1 MPLQDKTA
9 VANSALWAAYG
20 DALGFITEL
29 ADVRTLQFRTHAPQ
43 VIDTVP
49 WKRTIGGRFGAIV
62 QIPVGCYSD
71 DTQLRL
77 ATCRAIRGDGYF
89 DVEAFAK
96 VELPVWLSYALG
108 AGTSTKTAASSLS
121 RPDVN
126 WFSNFYAGKGRSTYI
141 EGGGN
146 GAAMRIQP
154 HVWAAKQ
161 SIDQAVV
168 LRDVIRNSVCTHGH
182 PRAIAGACFHAL
194 CLRSALDSGE
204 IPSPEFWR
212 KAVSSFPKIC
222 AVIREDT
229 DLRSFWL
236 PVWEERSKSRIEHS
250 FETVANEVNEDLA
263 RLEGLF
269 DGGATPPYS
278 VLVQTI
284 DASRPEVRGS
294 GTKTA
299 LLASALCWAFKNIGP
314 QQAIQASANFLESD
328 TDTVGTMAGAIF
340 GAVADAPPRGE
351 LLDHSYI
358 ANEAH
363 RLWDIGQ
370 GISAKS
376 FQYPDLMN
384 WRPPK
389 TMLDAVNIRNGS
401 VVVEGLGEARPFG
414 GRIDART
421 NDGSCWQWLSLG
433 FGQSILAKQ
442 RIKLKRLDDLA
453 NLRTET
459 NGSTKEQLEQPVVT
473 TGEFRD
479 EQQKRKNGQSEL
491 FPIAVSGSKNS
502 PGSGSPRQR
511 TLDELTS
518 EAIRSGFNNQ
528 LIGSHLMELAE
539 LPDGIELA
547 MGYAAV
553 IVKARSARILANS
566 KKDADSK
573 LKLSGN

>member
-1 MPLQDKTA
+1 M
-9 VANSALWAAYG
+9 
-20 DALGFITEL
+20 
-29 ADVRTLQFRTHAPQ
+29 
-43 VIDTVP
+43 
-49 WKRTIGGRFGAIV
+49 FG
-62 QIPVGCYSD
+62 P
-71 DTQLRL
+71 
-77 ATCRAIRGDGYF
+77 
-89 DVEAFAK
+89 
-96 VELPVWLSYALG
+96 
-108 AGTSTKTAASSLS
+108 
-121 RPDVN
+121 
-126 WFSNFYAGKGRSTYI
+126 RS
-141 EGGGN
+141 E
-146 GAAMRIQP
+146 
-154 HVWAAKQ
+154 

-236 PVWEERSKSRIEHS
+236 PVWEERSKS
-250 FETVANEVNEDLA
+250 
-263 RLEGLF
+263 
-269 DGGATPPYS
+269 
-278 VLVQTI
+278 
-284 DASRPEVRGS
+284 
-294 GTKTA
+294 
-299 LLASALCWAFKNIGP
+299 
-314 QQAIQASANFLESD
+314 
-328 TDTVGTMAGAIF
+328 
-340 GAVADAPPRGE
+340 
-351 LLDHSYI
+351 
-358 ANEAH
+358 
-363 RLWDIGQ
+363 
-370 GISAKS
+370 
-376 FQYPDLMN
+376 
-384 WRPPK
+384 
-389 TMLDAVNIRNGS
+389 
-401 VVVEGLGEARPFG
+401 
-414 GRIDART
+414 
-421 NDGSCWQWLSLG
+421 
-433 FGQSILAKQ
+433 
-442 RIKLKRLDDLA
+442 
-453 NLRTET
+453 
-459 NGSTKEQLEQPVVT
+459 
-473 TGEFRD
+473 